1 MKKIVTFTKNMNFK
15 TKIAEITNIEVDH
28 NLELNDNYEL
38 KGNIIVSGKYK
49 MTEAS
54 IIEEDFNYNLPSV
67 IAIDSKYDT
76 SNLEINI
83 SDFNYEIINEESL
96 NITVDIELSG
106 LEEVRHNDIPIPTT
120 IEEINEKVEYE
131 EPLIKLDKEIKKE
144 KDEKEEKIDNYLQE
158 SEENKNFS
166 MVLSNLTDSEETFS
180 TYHVYIVRE
189 NDTIDK
195 ILDKY
200 KVSREELAD
209 YNDLDNISLG
219 TKLIIP
225 CTND

>member
-1 MKKIVTFTKNMNFK
+1 MKKIITFTKSINFK
-15 TKIAEITNIEVDH
+15 TQIVEITNIEVNHD
-28 NLELNDNYEL
+28 LELNDNYEL

-76 SNLEINI
+76 TNLEVTIC
-83 SDFNYEIINEESL
+83 DFNYEIVNEEML
-96 NITVDIELSG
+96 NLSIELELSG
-106 LEEVRHNDIPIPTT
+106 LEEVRNNDIPIPVE
-120 IEEINEKVEYE
+120 IEEINEKVEYD
-131 EPLIKLDKEIKKE
+131 EPIEKLDQEIKKI
-144 KDEKEEKIDNYLQE
+144 KENTYQQEIVDNQ
-158 SEENKNFS
+158 NIS
-166 MVLSNLTDSEETFS
+166 MVLSNLNDNEETFS

-189 NDTIDK
+189 GDTLDQ

-200 KVSREELAD
+200 KISKEKLAD
-209 YNDLDNISLG
+209 YNDVDNINLG

-225 CTND
+225 CIND

>member
-28 NLELNDNYEL
+28 DLELNDNYEL

-106 LEEVRHNDIPIPTT
+106 LEEVRHNDIPIPTI

-131 EPLIKLDKEIKKE
+131 EPLIKLDKEIKE
-144 KDEKEEKIDNYLQE
+144 EKEEKIDNYLQE
-158 SEENKNFS
+158 SKENKNFS